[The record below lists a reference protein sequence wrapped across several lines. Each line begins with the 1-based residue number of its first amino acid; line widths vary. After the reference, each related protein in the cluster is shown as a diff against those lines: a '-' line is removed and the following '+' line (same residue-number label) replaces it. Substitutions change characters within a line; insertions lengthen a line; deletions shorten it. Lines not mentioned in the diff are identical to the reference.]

1 MNDRVSISVSNHVAH
16 VKLNRP
22 EKMNALDSAMFEGI
36 FTAGEE
42 ISKMPD
48 VRAVVLSGEGPS
60 FCAGLDMENF
70 SAMLDPSAESTLQK
84 LETRTHGLFNDVQYV
99 SWVWRELSVPVIAA
113 LHGVTIGGGL
123 QIALGADM
131 RYAAPDTRLSILEIK
146 WGLVP
151 DMGGSQLLRGILR
164 DDVMRELSYTGRMV
178 AADEAKSLGLI
189 TDIVE
194 NPVAHA
200 LELAK
205 TIAEKNPDA
214 IRGNKELYN
223 KLHYQDIA
231 QGMLHE
237 SVIQD
242 EVLGKP
248 NQIEAVMANLQ
259 KRQAEFKN

>member
-1 MNDRVSISVSNHVAH
+1 MNDRVTISVSNHVAH

-22 EKMNALDSAMFEGI
+22 EKMNALDNAMFEGI
-36 FTAGEE
+36 FTAGEKV
-42 ISKMPD
+42 SKMPD

-60 FCAGLDMENF
+60 FCAGLDMESF
-70 SAMLDPSAESTLQK
+70 SAMLDPSAASNLQD

-99 SWVWRELSVPVIAA
+99 SWIWRELNIPVIAA

-189 TDIVE
+189 TDVVE
-194 NPVAHA
+194 NPVEHA

-205 TIAEKNPDA
+205 TIAGKNPDA

-223 KLHYQDIA
+223 ELHYQNVT

-242 EVLGKP
+242 KVLGKP
-248 NQIEAVMANLQ
+248 NQIEAIMANLQ
-259 KRQAEFKN
+259 KRPPEFKN